1 LIPIELY
8 ESKQEFQAKARQL
21 QAEARQFQA
30 EAQQFE
36 AQLMAERSTTENL
49 QQQLDRYREQFGEL

>member
-8 ESKQEFQAKARQL
+8 ESKQEFQAK
-21 QAEARQFQA
+21 ARQFQA